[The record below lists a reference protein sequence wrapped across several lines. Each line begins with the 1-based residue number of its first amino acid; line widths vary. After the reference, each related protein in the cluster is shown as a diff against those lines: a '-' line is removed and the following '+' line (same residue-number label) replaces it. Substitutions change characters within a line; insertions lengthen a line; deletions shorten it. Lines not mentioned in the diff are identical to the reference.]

1 VVENYW
7 FEMFPFGN
15 LGKVLVI
22 VGIVFVVLGFLLI
35 LGDKIPWI
43 GKLPGDIYIKRERFS
58 FYFPIV
64 TCIIISLTLT
74 LLFSLFRR

>member
-1 VVENYW
+1 
-7 FEMFPFGN
+7 MFPFGN
-15 LGKVLVI
+15 LGKVSVI
-22 VGIVFVVLGFLLI
+22 VGIVFVVLGFLLT

-64 TCIIISLTLT
+64 TCIIISLLLT
-74 LLFSLFRR
+74 LLFALFRK

>member
-1 VVENYW
+1 
-7 FEMFPFGN
+7 MPLGA
-15 LGKVLVI
+15 LGKTLIIFGVI
-22 VGIVFVVLGFLLI
+22 LVGIGLLLT

-64 TCIIISLTLT
+64 TCIIISLILT
-74 LLFSLFRR
+74 LLFALFRK

>member
-1 VVENYW
+1 
-7 FEMFPFGN
+7 MFPLGN

-43 GKLPGDIYIKRERFS
+43 GRLPGDIYIKREKFT
-58 FYFPIV
+58 FYFPLM
-64 TCIIISLTLT
+64 TSIIISLLLT
-74 LLFSLFRR
+74 LLFALFRK

>member
-1 VVENYW
+1 
-7 FEMFPFGN
+7 MFPFGN

-43 GKLPGDIYIKRERFS
+43 GKLPGDIYIKRDRFT

-64 TCIIISLTLT
+64 TCIIISLLLT
-74 LLFSLFRR
+74 LFFSLFRK